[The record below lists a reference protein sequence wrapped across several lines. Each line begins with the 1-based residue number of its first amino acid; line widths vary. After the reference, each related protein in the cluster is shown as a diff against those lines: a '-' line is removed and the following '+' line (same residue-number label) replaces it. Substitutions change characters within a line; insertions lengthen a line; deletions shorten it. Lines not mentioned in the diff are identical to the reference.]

1 MANDTFLQHFFDF
14 TWLLNT
20 ELVLSLSNVFF
31 LCFGTMR
38 VSAGCIWLAHQKNPG
53 GDGTILVSPI
63 DKLIEHK
70 SI

>member
-31 LCFGTMR
+31 LCFGTIR
-38 VSAGCIWLAHQKNPG
+38 VSAGGISLAIWKIPAVMGQFLFLQ
-53 GDGTILVSPI
+53 
-63 DKLIEHK
+63 LIN
-70 SI
+70 